1 MRLFSITSEE
11 VFKEYVETEFQVEYQ
26 ESVLEDWLENNPHSI
41 IEDGNL
47 LIIGRQVTT
56 NLNSFIDLLAI
67 DKQGNI
73 AVIELKRDRTP
84 RDTLAQALEYASFAQ
99 RLDYEQLEDIFRTYI
114 DDESANLAQYH
125 RDYFE
130 LAADEAAVFNKDQR
144 IVIVGQ
150 KVTPGIRQ
158 TATFLR
164 QKGVLVT
171 CVEFTLFEREDGVRL
186 LSSDIVVGKE
196 PAKLSR
202 ISSSSLPQ
210 TSEKQFMES
219 LDEYG
224 KPVFEKLLR
233 FAKTNAFPIHWGTKG
248 FSLNVDLAGT
258 HVAFCFGYPPHC
270 VFRQSVYT
278 ALVGRGGLLSKV
290 DVSENVAQELSS
302 TAQETGLFQAAG
314 RELKCVIDRALAEEE
329 IDLLI
334 SWYEKTAN
342 IIRKHGLRE

>member
-1 MRLFSITSEE
+1 MRLFGITSEE
-11 VFKEYVETEFQVEYQ
+11 TFKEYIETEFQTEYR
-26 ESVLEDWLENNPHSI
+26 ESILEDWLENNPHSI
-41 IEDGNL
+41 IEDGSL

-56 NLNSFIDLLAI
+56 NVGSFLDLLAV
-67 DKQGNI
+67 DKQGDI
-73 AVIELKRDRTP
+73 AVVELKRDRTP
-84 RDTLAQALEYASFAQ
+84 RDTLAQALEYASFAE
-99 RLDYEQLEDIFRTYI
+99 RLDYGQLEDIFCTYI

-130 LAADEAAVFNKDQR
+130 LATDEAAVFNKDQR

-150 KVTPGIRQ
+150 RVTPEIRQ

-164 QKGVLVT
+164 QKGVRVT
-171 CVEFTLFEREDGVRL
+171 CVEFTLFEREDGLRL

-202 ISSSSLPQ
+202 ISSSSLPK
-210 TSEKQFMES
+210 TSEMQFMES

-224 KPVFEKLLR
+224 KPVFEKLLG
-233 FAKTNAFPIHWGTKG
+233 FAKANAFPIHWGTKG
-248 FSLNVDLAGT
+248 FSLNVDLDGT

-290 DVSENVAQELSS
+290 DVSEDIAQELLSA
-302 TAQETGLFQAAG
+302 AQETGLFQAAG
-314 RELKCVIDRALAEEE
+314 RELKCIVDRALADEEVSM
-329 IDLLI
+329 LI
-334 SWYEKTAN
+334 SWCEKTTS
-342 IIRKHGLRE
+342 IIKEHGLRE

>member
-1 MRLFSITSEE
+1 MRLFGITSEE
-11 VFKEYVETEFQVEYQ
+11 AFKEYVETEFQAEYR
-26 ESVLEDWLENNPHSI
+26 ESILEDWLENNPHSI

-56 NLNSFIDLLAI
+56 NVGSFVDLLAV
-67 DKQGNI
+67 DRQGDV

-84 RDTLAQALEYASFAQ
+84 RDTLAQALEYASFVE

-114 DDESANLAQYH
+114 DDASANLAQYH

-130 LAADEAAVFNKDQR
+130 LATDEAAVFNKDQR
-144 IVIVGQ
+144 MVIIGQ
-150 KVTPGIRQ
+150 RVTPEIRQ
-158 TATFLR
+158 MSTFLR
-164 QKGVLVT
+164 QKGVRVT
-171 CVEFTLFEREDGVRL
+171 CVEFTLFETEDGLRL

-219 LDEYG
+219 LDKYG
-224 KPVFEKLLR
+224 RPVFEKLLG

-248 FSLNVDLAGT
+248 FSLNIDLDGT

-290 DVSENVAQELSS
+290 NVSEDVAQGLLSA
-302 TAQETGLFQAAG
+302 AQETGLFQPAG
-314 RELKCVIDRALAEEE
+314 RELKCIVDHALTEEE

-334 SWYEKTAN
+334 SWCEKTAN
-342 IIRKHGLRE
+342 IIKKHGLRE

>member
-11 VFKEYVETEFQVEYQ
+11 VFKEYVETEFQAEYQ

-56 NLNSFIDLLAI
+56 NLNSFVDLLAI

-84 RDTLAQALEYASFAQ
+84 RDTLAQALEYASFVQ
-99 RLDYEQLEDIFRTYI
+99 RLGYEQLEDIFRTYI
-114 DDESANLAQYH
+114 DDGSTNLAQYH

-150 KVTPGIRQ
+150 KITPGIRQ

-196 PAKLSR
+196 PTKLSH

-233 FAKTNAFPIHWGTKG
+233 FAKANAFPIHWGTKG

-258 HVAFCFGYPPHC
+258 HAAFCYGYPPHC
-270 VFRQSVYT
+270 VFKQSVYT
-278 ALVGRGGLLSKV
+278 ALVGGGGLINKI
-290 DVSENVAQELSS
+290 DASEEVVQGLLAD
-302 TAQETGLFQAAG
+302 ARGTGLFRPAG
-314 RELKCVIDRALAEEE
+314 HEFKCIIDRAFSEEE
-329 IDLLI
+329 INQLL
-334 SWYEKTAN
+334 SWCKKTAS
-342 IIRKHGLRE
+342 IIREHGLRE

>member
-1 MRLFSITSEE
+1 MKLFGITSEE
-11 VFKEYVETEFQVEYQ
+11 IFKEYIETEFQSEYQ
-26 ESVLEDWLENNPHSI
+26 ESILEDWLENNPHGI
-41 IEDGNL
+41 VKDGNL

-56 NLNSFIDLLAI
+56 NVGSFVDLLAI
-67 DKQGNI
+67 DKPGDI

-84 RDTLAQALEYASFAQ
+84 RDTLAQALEYASFAE
-99 RLDYEQLEDIFRTYI
+99 RLDYEQLEDIFHTYI

-150 KVTPGIRQ
+150 KVTPEIRQ
-158 TATFLR
+158 ASAFLR
-164 QKGVLVT
+164 QKGVRVT
-171 CVEFTLFEREDGVRL
+171 CVEFTLFETEDGVRL

-202 ISSSSLPQ
+202 ISSSSLPR

-224 KPVFEKLLR
+224 KPVFERLLE
-233 FAKTNAFPIHWGTKG
+233 FAEANAFPIHWGTKG
-248 FSLNVDLAGT
+248 FSLNVDLDGT
-258 HVAFCFGYPPHC
+258 HAAFCFGYPPHC

-290 DVSENVAQELSS
+290 DVSEDVAQGLLSA
-302 TAQETGLFQAAG
+302 AQETGLFQPAG
-314 RELKCVIDRALAEEE
+314 RELKCIIDRTLVEEE
-329 IDLLI
+329 INLLI
-334 SWYEKTAN
+334 SWCEKTAG
-342 IIRKHGLRE
+342 IIKEHGLRE